1 MKKSRFTEQQIVGI
15 LKESEAG
22 AKTADLCR
30 KLGVSPAAF
39 YKWKSR
45 FGGMEVSDVAKMRGL
60 EDENRRLKKLLADS
74 ALEIDAL
81 KSDSERYR
89 VSVLRG
95 NIFRM
100 LGQAESALPF
110 LERGLALAHEMH
122 DA

>member
-1 MKKSRFTEQQIVGI
+1 VKKSRFTEQQIVGI

-30 KLGVSPAAF
+30 KHGVSPAAF

-45 FGGMEVSDVAKMRGL
+45 FGGMEVSVKMRTL

-81 KSDSERYR
+81 KVIAS
-89 VSVLRG
+89 G
-95 NIFRM
+95 NF
-100 LGQAESALPF
+100 
-110 LERGLALAHEMH
+110 
-122 DA
+122 

>member
-30 KLGVSPAAF
+30 KHGVGPAAF

-45 FGGMEVSDVAKMRGL
+45 FGGMEVSDVVKMRAL

-81 KSDSERYR
+81 KLIAS
-89 VSVLRG
+89 G
-95 NIFRM
+95 NF
-100 LGQAESALPF
+100 
-110 LERGLALAHEMH
+110 
-122 DA
+122 